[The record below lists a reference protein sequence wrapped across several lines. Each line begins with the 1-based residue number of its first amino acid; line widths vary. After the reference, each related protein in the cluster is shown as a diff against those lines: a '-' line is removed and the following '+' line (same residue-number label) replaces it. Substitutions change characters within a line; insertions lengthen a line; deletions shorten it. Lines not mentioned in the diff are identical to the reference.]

1 MSLFGPKTYPDGQSI
16 INFVEEII
24 DYQKSFMEVV
34 SKVRS
39 ENMMTFPV
47 LSFCLLKKDGKFVDE
62 EFAMWAC
69 RHNMKWADSNFFV
82 SDDITSLSNC
92 CRLVSDIKNL
102 GYFNSLSVSAL
113 EVGSVKVNTVNL
125 ARIAY
130 MQNSK
135 EEYLDILKEKVK
147 LCCKALDSQ
156 RYIIKRNIEKGMLP
170 NYSKG
175 IMKLSSQYSTIGIV
189 ALYEAIDKFGLCE
202 KDKFGYTKYTED
214 GLSFAKDILKC
225 ITETK
230 NDFQK
235 DKDYSINIEQIPAE
249 RAAAVLMEKDKILFP
264 NEKYELPLYG
274 NQWIPL
280 GVKTTLNE
288 KIRVSAELDKACSGG
303 SISHINLDAPIENF
317 DTAWSLLNYISDN
330 GVTYFAFCTRISA
343 CENNHGFYGEIC
355 PHCGKPKK
363 TTYQRIVGFL
373 TPESSYSK
381 ERKAEFKMRDWFE
394 IQKLQEI

>member
-1 MSLFGPKTYPDGQSI
+1 
-16 INFVEEII
+16 
-24 DYQKSFMEVV
+24 
-34 SKVRS
+34 
-39 ENMMTFPV
+39 
-47 LSFCLLKKDGKFVDE
+47 
-62 EFAMWAC
+62 
-69 RHNMKWADSNFFV
+69 
-82 SDDITSLSNC
+82 
-92 CRLVSDIKNL
+92 
-102 GYFNSLSVSAL
+102 
-113 EVGSVKVNTVNL
+113 
-125 ARIAY
+125 
-130 MQNSK
+130 
-135 EEYLDILKEKVK
+135 
-147 LCCKALDSQ
+147 
-156 RYIIKRNIEKGMLP
+156 
-170 NYSKG
+170 
-175 IMKLSSQYSTIGIV
+175 MKLSSQYSTIGIV
-189 ALYEAIDKFGLCE
+189 ALYEAIDKFGLCG
-202 KDKFGYTKYTED
+202 KDQFGYAKYTED